1 MANLKDYINMIKQQL
16 LKGIEEEIRYNLQLS
31 QGKKSKSKQHR
42 FDIEDHHFEPIHD
55 NHKNFIEDHHY
66 KTNKSRGMSK
76 QHKFEDEY
84 EPVDDIHD
92 HHYKTNKNRTKGG
105 KLNIKKEFNKGLH
118 SVEHGLLQGISEG
131 VKKGTSE
138 ITHQGIGQLKNYL
151 TSPAMEETGAEMAM
165 AAGIRR
171 RKRTISVKEKKR
183 HDMIRRLMHQKGM
196 TLAQASTYIKRHELI

>member
-1 MANLKDYINMIKQQL
+1 MANLKDYRNMIKQQL
-16 LKGIEEEIRYNLQLS
+16 LRNLEEETNYNHQLS
-31 QGKKSKSKQHR
+31 QGKKSKSKPKHHKYK
-42 FDIEDHHFEPIHD
+42 IMDH
-55 NHKNFIEDHHY
+55 
-66 KTNKSRGMSK
+66 
-76 QHKFEDEY
+76 EY
-84 EPVDDIHD
+84 EPVDDEHHYFIED

-138 ITHQGIGQLKNYL
+138 ITHQGIGQLKSYL

-196 TLAQASTYIKRHELI
+196 TLAQASTYIKQHELI